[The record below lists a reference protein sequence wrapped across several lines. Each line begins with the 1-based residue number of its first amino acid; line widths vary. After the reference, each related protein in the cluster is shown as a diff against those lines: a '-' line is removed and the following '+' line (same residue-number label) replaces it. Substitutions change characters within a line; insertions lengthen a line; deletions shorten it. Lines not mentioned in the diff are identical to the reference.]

1 VKPAN
6 GGSSVGV
13 SKVRNREELLD
24 AVQVAAECDAKIIVE
39 EALSGREVECAVLGN
54 HNPEASPVGE
64 VRYRR
69 EFYDYE
75 AKYLDPDTEVIA
87 PTDLPPGVELR
98 VRDLALRAF
107 QAIDGKG
114 LSRVDFFLKSDGSL
128 IIEEINTIP
137 GFTPA
142 SMYPRLWEAA
152 GVSYS
157 ELVTRLVDLALER
170 HREKRIA

>member
-1 VKPAN
+1 
-6 GGSSVGV
+6 
-13 SKVRNREELLD
+13 
-24 AVQVAAECDAKIIVE
+24 
-39 EALSGREVECAVLGN
+39 
-54 HNPEASPVGE
+54 